1 MIDAIVKL
9 AGSLFVG
16 GLGLAMVFFFMV
28 LITVLSVEIVS
39 KFKNRSDLW
48 DE

>member
-1 MIDAIVKL
+1 MMDIIVKL
-9 AGSLFVG
+9 AGSLFIG
-16 GLGLAMVFFFMV
+16 GIGIALIFFFMV
-28 LITVLSVEIVS
+28 LITVLSVEIIS